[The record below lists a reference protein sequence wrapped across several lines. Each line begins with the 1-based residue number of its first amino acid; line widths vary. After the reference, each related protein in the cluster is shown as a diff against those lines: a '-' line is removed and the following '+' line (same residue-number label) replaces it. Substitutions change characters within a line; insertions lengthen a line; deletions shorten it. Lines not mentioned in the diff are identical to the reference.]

1 MPVML
6 SALSGKVMIFHAKE
20 SRNAQRLKERRGLH
34 NKTITKYFG
43 HLIWRGD
50 LLEKTLMLGGLPG

>member
-1 MPVML
+1 MLKSYILVLIIMPVML

-43 HLIWRGD
+43 HLI
-50 LLEKTLMLGGLPG
+50 